1 MKIHEIIATFMVLM
15 AMMGVFIV
23 FAQSSFRD
31 AQREWAQAN
40 WAMLPVNLL
49 LALVFFGL
57 AVACFVGAETIISP
71 LFLAAK
77 PC

>member
-1 MKIHEIIATFMVLM
+1 MKVHEIIASFLVLM
-15 AMMGVFIV
+15 ALVGLFIV
-23 FAQSSFRD
+23 FAQSSFKD
-31 AQREWAQAN
+31 AQREWALES
-40 WAMLPVNLL
+40 WSMLALNLT

-57 AVACFVGAETIISP
+57 ALACFVGAETIISP